1 MASYSVLAN
10 ESTNQM
16 LSPTVTKDIVYV
28 TILTSPSGVV
38 CSLVVDADQ
47 FNKGTAGPL
56 VTSFADNVEQLMGMS
71 EVIGAQGYQQVQ
83 PTGLLADNVSFIVQ
97 YVPPGGAASAI
108 TAVAIVPNN
117 LLTEGGDPQINA
129 VLIQQA
135 EAIITKTYDN
145 LVALTKG

>member
-10 ESTNQM
+10 ESTVQV
-16 LSPTVTKDIVYV
+16 LSPTVVKDIVYV

-38 CSLVVDADQ
+38 CSLAVDAKE
-47 FNKGTAGPL
+47 FNAGTAGPL
-56 VTSFADNVEQLMGMS
+56 VTSYADNVEQLMGMP
-71 EVIGAQGYQQVQ
+71 EVIGAQGYQAVE
-83 PTGLLADNVSFIVQ
+83 PTGLLSDNVSFIVQ
-97 YVPPGGAASAI
+97 YVPAGGSASAI
-108 TAVAIVPNN
+108 TAEAIVPNN

-135 EAIITKTYDN
+135 EAIITKAYDN